1 MIMRYPALCL
11 ALIAAA
17 TACASTSQTGGTGG
31 RPDVITAEQIAQTS
45 ALNAYE
51 AVSMLRRNWLISR
64 GSVSI
69 SDPDPVYTIAYLD
82 NGQLGDIDSLRGVP
96 VTDIREIRF
105 IDGATAANRYGED
118 HRGGIIK
125 VITR

>member
-1 MIMRYPALCL
+1 MRYSALCL

-17 TACASTSQTGGTGG
+17 TACASTSQSGGTGG

-51 AVSMLRRNWLISR
+51 AVSMLRRTWMTSR
-64 GSVSI
+64 GSVSAI
-69 SDPDPVYTIAYLD
+69 DPAPVYPIAYLD
-82 NGQLGDIDSLRGVP
+82 NGQLGDVESLRGVP
-96 VTDIREIRF
+96 VNDIREIRF
-105 IDGATAANRYGED
+105 IDGGTAANRYGED
-118 HRGGIIK
+118 HRGGIIR